1 MITVLL
7 FFCDQ
12 HNHMRD
18 NYTNYWIINLTSWM
32 ERLFLLNSTVHLP
45 IRAFFVFIPHHQTSS
60 FATMLI
66 IMSTS
71 SNTISTVVAGPLL
84 SLSISV
90 NIFKAAVLPLPLSST
105 MSLQYANASWSLR
118 WFCYC
123 LLLQCVNR
131 VKLLV
136 LFHAVGT
143 MLCFQFKPRPL
154 DWPSWNTCCLFIS
167 QMKQS

>member
-1 MITVLL
+1 
-7 FFCDQ
+7 
-12 HNHMRD
+12 
-18 NYTNYWIINLTSWM
+18 M
-32 ERLFLLNSTVHLP
+32 ERLFLLNSTIHLP
-45 IRAFFVFIPHHQTSS
+45 IQAFFVFIPHHQTSS

-118 WFCYC
+118 
-123 LLLQCVNR
+123 
-131 VKLLV
+131 
-136 LFHAVGT
+136 
-143 MLCFQFKPRPL
+143 
-154 DWPSWNTCCLFIS
+154 
-167 QMKQS
+167 